1 MANGKNISK
10 TVAITTLGCKI
21 NQFESAAMSET
32 LDKDGF
38 RIVSFDD
45 PSDIYVINTC
55 TVTAKTDAESRRL
68 IRRAS
73 RQNPAARIVVTGCY
87 AQRAPEELAQMAGVA
102 LVVGN
107 SNKTELPDLIARPA
121 ADSSAAI
128 GLPSGLRN
136 SCPW

>member
-45 PSDIYVINTC
+45 PADIYVINTC

-87 AQRAPEELAQMAGVA
+87 AQISPDEIAVLPMVRTAHTRDKIRASRL
-102 LVVGN
+102 
-107 SNKTELPDLIARPA
+107 
-121 ADSSAAI
+121 
-128 GLPSGLRN
+128 GLRPPGN
-136 SCPW
+136 HWRGAYVPCFGAPG